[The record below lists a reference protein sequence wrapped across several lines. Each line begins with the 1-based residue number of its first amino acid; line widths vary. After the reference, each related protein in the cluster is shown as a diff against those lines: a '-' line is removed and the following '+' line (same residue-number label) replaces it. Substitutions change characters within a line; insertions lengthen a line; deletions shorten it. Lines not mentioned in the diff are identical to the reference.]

1 MTKEDLNVLNYLHPL
16 CYIVTQR
23 SLSTGKEK
31 KSVFLN
37 LEKSLEKMFG
47 KLVCQADFSASVI
60 WL

>member
-37 LEKSLEKMFG
+37 LEKSLEKMFW
-47 KLVCQADFSASVI
+47 QTSVSS
-60 WL
+60 